1 MNSRRLAL
9 LFFSQ
14 IIVPLAA
21 FAQPRPVTDSRQF
34 ADPQYRYSIRVPV
47 SWIPYRRQDGPEPPS
62 RLALY
67 TPGKNVFTVS
77 VSHLPRAVMRY
88 SRAEFERIAQAH
100 VDPVISAYL
109 SSIGLTPAGRQTNDQ
124 SDAGS
129 MRFWQG
135 TSAIQGILVSTHAIP
150 YESAFMINIVY
161 YGGHGLKDEIKEFDA
176 AVRSLVIDPPRR

>member
-1 MNSRRLAL
+1 
-9 LFFSQ
+9 
-14 IIVPLAA
+14 
-21 FAQPRPVTDSRQF
+21 
-34 ADPQYRYSIRVPV
+34 
-47 SWIPYRRQDGPEPPS
+47 
-62 RLALY
+62 
-67 TPGKNVFTVS
+67 
-77 VSHLPRAVMRY
+77 MRY